1 LGHGFTQIF
10 TDKGKDKSLALA
22 GGTEAAEIIKD
33 NSGSA
38 TLRRARTKAWLSQ
51 GAQRPQR

>member
-1 LGHGFTQIF
+1 MGHGFTQIF

-22 GGTEAAEIIKD
+22 GGTEAAEISKG

-38 TLRRARTKAWLSQ
+38 ALRRARDTIK
-51 GAQRPQR
+51 